1 MFKEIIA
8 KKNVGLE
15 PTINQCR
22 KPTKCHRVNM
32 RIKGMSDK
40 NATRKELKAYPN
52 MRIKGMSDKNT
63 TRKELRAYPNMRTKC
78 SAPWV
83 ENLT

>member
-1 MFKEIIA
+1 
-8 KKNVGLE
+8 
-15 PTINQCR
+15 
-22 KPTKCHRVNM
+22 M